1 MVTHAFNIKN
11 SMSMLVQKLQD
22 HKMMIR
28 DYAWLMISRSSRSH
42 LCQVKDRSQS
52 LKSKITTSIHKLKI
66 EVKGY
71 ELKTKVKAYI
81 LQKCSANSILGS
93 EDEHSDLPPAIAN
106 IVGTIY
112 TLELKSYT
120 YYEHGTY
127 ESFTCW
133 KVVIEEVVEES
144 ASSGMVA
151 ANAGSKAPVLKG
163 LTKTLSVATPLKP
176 CAERKQKSNHVLLS
190 VMPSGNN
197 PDDRPSLS
205 NILHTSVMIH
215 SNRIIR
221 RDGKVQ
227 SFCGLK
233 LLDIGMP
240 NTGSGTS
247 SMPAKGDNSLKGQ
260 AIASTTNGSVQKR
273 TAQKA
278 RKLAA
283 LASVGTEVSYN
294 NLGAPSYQCCS
305 CQATM
310 WFEERNNKANRTA
323 NPTFSLCCQE
333 ARIDHSI
340 NVGRGLYTFRI
351 NGQNYHRIGPLL
363 LKQGTQPSPIAKA
376 FRMARDWCHS
386 HTSMHVELPLLSER
400 TNARQYNAPTVAEVP
415 AWITNDIGDD
425 EPTRNII
432 YLVDAY
438 TAIIEQR
445 LSWRRINQDTLRVDL
460 YHNGRDVVKRGDTN
474 AVGLGK
480 RIVLPHTF
488 TGGPM
493 YMMQNYQD
501 AIALCHANG
510 NLDLFITFTSNL
522 KWPEINEML
531 AYVPGQRARD
541 RPEVGTKVFKLK
553 LTELLKDLAKNQVFG
568 VCRAVVYVIEFQK
581 LLHAHI
587 LLWLKNHCKCKTLV
601 DIDDIIS
608 AELPS
613 LTNDPAGYKVVTDY
627 ILPGPCGKDARYV
640 TCNIE
645 GKCSKHFPKPFYA
658 ETIIDEDGYPI

>member
-1 MVTHAFNIKN
+1 MP
-11 SMSMLVQKLQD
+11 
-22 HKMMIR
+22 R
-28 DYAWLMISRSSRSH
+28 
-42 LCQVKDRSQS
+42 
-52 LKSKITTSIHKLKI
+52 
-66 EVKGY
+66 
-71 ELKTKVKAYI
+71 
-81 LQKCSANSILGS
+81 NSILGS
-93 EDEHSDLPPAIAN
+93 EDEHSDLPLAIAN

-176 CAERKQKSNHVLLS
+176 CAERKQK
-190 VMPSGNN
+190 
-197 PDDRPSLS
+197 R
-205 NILHTSVMIH
+205 TWA
-215 SNRIIR
+215 
-221 RDGKVQ
+221 
-227 SFCGLK
+227 FY
-233 LLDIGMP
+233 
-240 NTGSGTS
+240 
-247 SMPAKGDNSLKGQ
+247 
-260 AIASTTNGSVQKR
+260 STMFIPGSVQKR

-340 NVGRGLYTFRI
+340 NVGRGLYTFCI

-400 TNARQYNAPTVAEVP
+400 TNARQYNAPTVAEAP
-415 AWITNDIGDD
+415 AWITNDIVTDSQQEISLWLSDNISYHSNTG
-425 EPTRNII
+425 TRKTNKG
-432 YLVDAY
+432 YVTMKEYYAY
-438 TAIIEQR
+438 VIQYRKEQGT
-445 LSWRRINQDTLRVDL
+445 TLLR
-460 YHNGRDVVKRGDTN
+460 GGRGDTN

-493 YMMQNYQD
+493 YIMQNYQD

-510 NLDLFITFTSNL
+510 NLDLFISS
-522 KWPEINEML
+522 KPKVAKIYEML
-531 AYVPGQRARD
+531 ANLPWKKSPVIGQ
-541 RPEVGTKVFKLK
+541 K
-553 LTELLKDLAKNQVFG
+553 
-568 VCRAVVYVIEFQK
+568 
-581 LLHAHI
+581 
-587 LLWLKNHCKCKTLV
+587 
-601 DIDDIIS
+601 
-608 AELPS
+608 
-613 LTNDPAGYKVVTDY
+613 
-627 ILPGPCGKDARYV
+627 
-640 TCNIE
+640 
-645 GKCSKHFPKPFYA
+645 
-658 ETIIDEDGYPI
+658 